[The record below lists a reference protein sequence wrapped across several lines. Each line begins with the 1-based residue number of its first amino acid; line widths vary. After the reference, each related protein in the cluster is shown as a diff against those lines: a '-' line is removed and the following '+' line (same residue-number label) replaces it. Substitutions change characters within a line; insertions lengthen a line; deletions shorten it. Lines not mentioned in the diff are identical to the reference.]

1 VEKMIVEELK
11 EITQLPSISGYE
23 DRVKVLDFAVF
34 KKHFSVLNNK
44 YIATRS
50 LDDRFGV
57 VALMFQVEQWR

>member
-1 VEKMIVEELK
+1 MIVEELK

-23 DRVKVLDFAVF
+23 DKVKVLDFAVF

-50 LDDRFGV
+50 LDNRFDI
-57 VALMFQVEQWR
+57 VALTFELE